1 MLMFQKFNFTNQ
13 KETITEE
20 GLWAGTKPLF
30 LDVTVEQY
38 QLLVGGQES
47 YRRVITV
54 NFDYNYSLPAQSSTS
69 SRMRGGKSKGE
80 HTNQTIKVC
89 IYLQEHILTFYDQQL
104 LDKTNLELYNL

>member
-1 MLMFQKFNFTNQ
+1 LKKQGESGSRDMHTASSNISKKTRMLMFQKFNFTNQ

-20 GLWAGTKPLF
+20 RLWAGTKPLF

-54 NFDYNYSLPAQSSTS
+54 NFDYN
-69 SRMRGGKSKGE
+69 
-80 HTNQTIKVC
+80 
-89 IYLQEHILTFYDQQL
+89 
-104 LDKTNLELYNL
+104 